1 MGGVMIVH
9 VGADGKARKV
19 SEFSTDKTEAG
30 TQAVVP
36 GAERIGTRELL
47 QRRADGPAV
56 HAPAAKQKPADD
68 GLFDVAG
75 RKQKEL
81 F

>member
-1 MGGVMIVH
+1 MPDYEREDSGQ
-9 VGADGKARKV
+9 
-19 SEFSTDKTEAG
+19 T
-30 TQAVVP
+30 VVP
-36 GAERIGTRELL
+36 GAERITTRELL

-56 HAPAAKQKPADD
+56 HAPAAKQQPADD

>member
-1 MGGVMIVH
+1 MSDVGARIMGGMTKAEARRVLGLG
-9 VGADGKARKV
+9 VGDGGQ
-19 SEFSTDKTEAG
+19 S
-30 TQAVVP
+30 VVP
-36 GAERIGTRELL
+36 GAERISTGELL

-56 HAPAAKQKPADD
+56 HAPAAKQKPADG